1 MSKHADEI
9 YLELV
14 EKVLNEGIDKTD
26 RTGTGTKSIFGT
38 QMHFDLKENFPL
50 LTSKKVPFK
59 AVVIE
64 LLWFISGDTNIKYLV
79 DNGVSI
85 WNEWPFKAYLKKN
98 NLEIPTVNSEE
109 WKSQMKEFINKI
121 RSDDNFAKEY
131 GNLGPVYGK
140 QWRNWNFRDEQGNLQ
155 SIDQLANAIEMLKKA
170 PDSRRIIVSAW
181 KVDDIEEMAKSGLP
195 PCHCFFQMFV
205 ADGKLSLHLY
215 QRSCDT
221 FLGVPFNIASYALL
235 TMMLAQVCGLEA
247 DEFVW
252 TGGDTHLYSNHLE
265 QAKEQISRKNNLPNM
280 PTLKLNPEIKNIDD
294 FKFEDFI
301 LENYN
306 PLETI
311 KAPIAV

>member
-1 MSKHADEI
+1 MSKHADLI
-9 YLELV
+9 YLDLM

-26 RTGTGTKSIFGT
+26 RTGTGTKSVFGT
-38 QMHFDLKENFPL
+38 QMRFDLKENFPL

-59 AVVIE
+59 AVAVE

-98 NLEIPTVNSEE
+98 NLSIPVVNSDD
-109 WKSQMKEFINKI
+109 WKAQMKEFIDHIK
-121 RSDDNFAKEY
+121 SDRDFAKEY
-131 GNLGPVYGK
+131 GNLGPVYGR
-140 QWRNWNFRDEQGNLQ
+140 QWRCWEMTTPDGKK
-155 SIDQLANAIEMLKKA
+155 ICVDQLANAIEMIKKT

-205 ADGKLSLHLY
+205 ANGKLSLHLY

-235 TMMLAQVCGLEA
+235 TMMLAQVCDLEA

-265 QAKEQISRKNNLPNM
+265 QAKEQLSRRDILPPM
-280 PTLKLNPEIKNIDD
+280 PTLKLNQSIKNIDD

>member
-1 MSKHADEI
+1 MKKHHDEI
-9 YLELV
+9 YLELM
-14 EKVLNEGIDKTD
+14 EKVLSEGVEKTD

-38 QMHFDLKENFPL
+38 QMRFDLKETFPL
-50 LTSKKVPFK
+50 LTSKKIPFR
-59 AVVIE
+59 AVAHE

-85 WNEWPFKAYLKKN
+85 WNEWPFKACLKKN
-98 NLEIPTVNSEE
+98 NLLVPAVNSAE
-109 WKSQMKEFINKI
+109 WKSQMKDFVSKI
-121 RSDDNFAKEY
+121 KEDESFAKEY
-131 GNLGPVYGK
+131 GNLGPVYGR
-140 QWRNWNFRDEQGNLQ
+140 QWRAWEVETSAGKVK
-155 SIDQLANAIEMLKKA
+155 IDQLQNAINLLKTN

-181 KVDDIEEMAKSGLP
+181 KVDDIDEMAKSGLP

-205 ADGKLSLHLY
+205 ANGKLSLHLY

-235 TMMLAQVCGLEA
+235 TLMIAQVCDLEA
-247 DEFVW
+247 DEFIW
-252 TGGDTHLYSNHLE
+252 TGGDTHLYSNHVD
-265 QAKEQISRKNNLPNM
+265 QAREQISRRNNLPNS

>member
-1 MSKHADEI
+1 MSKHHDLV
-9 YLELV
+9 YLELMQ
-14 EKVLNEGIDKTD
+14 KVLDEGVVKTD
-26 RTGTGTKSIFGT
+26 RTGTGTRSVFGT
-38 QMHFDLKENFPL
+38 QMRFDLKESFPL

-59 AVVIE
+59 AVAHE

-98 NLEIPTVNSEE
+98 NLQIPIVNSDE
-109 WKSQMKEFINKI
+109 WKSQMKDFVEKI
-121 RSDDNFAKEY
+121 KSDESFAKEY
-131 GNLGPVYGK
+131 GNLGPVYGR
-140 QWRNWNFRDEQGNLQ
+140 QWRCWEMETG
-155 SIDQLANAIEMLKKA
+155 SGKMCIDQLQNAINQIKSN

-181 KVDDIEEMAKSGLP
+181 KVEDINEMAKSGLP

-205 ADGKLSLHLY
+205 ANGKLSLHLY

-235 TMMLAQVCGLEA
+235 TKMIAQVCGLEA
-247 DEFVW
+247 DEFIW
-252 TGGDTHLYSNHLE
+252 TGGDTHLYSNHLD
-265 QAKEQISRKNNLPNM
+265 QAKEQISRKDNLPES
-280 PTLKLNPEIKNIDD
+280 PTLRLNPSIKKIDD
-294 FKFEDFI
+294 FKIEDFI
-301 LENYN
+301 LENYK